1 MLPSPALPAA
11 AAPPPAAAAPPQAD
25 EQPQPAVAA
34 ARQDSGAVAEL
45 DRRSAELD
53 RKAAEL
59 EAARREA
66 ASAREAV
73 AHEVAIMRRQL
84 DTAQA
89 AAAEAEKVGGAG
101 LICGIRAVVCW
112 GWASIGAQLFAAPY
126 GMSGTVELSLRLRPG
141 EAAHINRAAH
151 SHAAEEAHAA
161 LKAELPDQIAAVQ
174 PFPPPSFLSLR
185 VLFPLPG
192 RLRRRRV
199 RLLRRSRPSRCG
211 WRWSLRRR
219 ARSW

>member
-11 AAPPPAAAAPPQAD
+11 AAPPPAAAAPPQAAA
-25 EQPQPAVAA
+25 QPQPAVAA

-89 AAAEAEKVGGAG
+89 AAAEAEKVGGCFLDVRLEALFGGG
-101 LICGIRAVVCW
+101 LLWLGVK
-112 GWASIGAQLFAAPY
+112 LFAAPNCRD
-126 GMSGTVELSLRLRPG
+126 S
-141 EAAHINRAAH
+141 
-151 SHAAEEAHAA
+151 
-161 LKAELPDQIAAVQ
+161 
-174 PFPPPSFLSLR
+174 
-185 VLFPLPG
+185 
-192 RLRRRRV
+192 
-199 RLLRRSRPSRCG
+199 C
-211 WRWSLRRR
+211 
-219 ARSW
+219 